1 MYRSFEFDITGAA
14 VPGVNTLA
22 VEVFA
27 PTDHDLSISFVDW
40 NPLPADKD
48 MGLVRDVYILTSG
61 PVDMRNVQV
70 VSQLNGT
77 FDRGAT

>member
-40 NPLPADKD
+40 NPLPRRQGHGA
-48 MGLVRDVYILTSG
+48 GAQTST
-61 PVDMRNVQV
+61 
-70 VSQLNGT
+70 S
-77 FDRGAT
+77 